1 MRGMK
6 KTSKAVKASREKAGV
21 KPTSIGLTD
30 EQKAKWDA
38 FAAELGVGRVAAL
51 MEAIDSFQEQGGMS
65 NERLLAEL
73 RRRLR

>member
-1 MRGMK
+1 
-6 KTSKAVKASREKAGV
+6 V

-38 FAAELGVGRVAAL
+38 FAAELGLGRVAAL
-51 MEAIDSFQEQGGMS
+51 MEAIDSFKRQSDVS

>member
-1 MRGMK
+1 MK
-6 KTSKAVKASREKAGV
+6 KTSKAVKASRKKAGV

-51 MEAIDSFQEQGGMS
+51 MEAIDSFQGQGMS

-73 RRRLR
+73 RKRLR